1 MQCESGV
8 AWQQQQQSETQKNIG
23 REGRGEA
30 LLLLQKVFL
39 SDLVGGTLAVSCA
52 PQLSHRRNRKD
63 DHDYRVERAD
73 RDQQKTKNA
82 ARQAESRE
90 K

>member
-1 MQCESGV
+1 M
-8 AWQQQQQSETQKNIG
+8 
-23 REGRGEA
+23 
-30 LLLLQKVFL
+30 LLLQKVFL

-63 DHDYRVERAD
+63 DVEDDHDYRVERAD
-73 RDQQKTKNA
+73 REQQKTKNA